1 MMSYSDFKR
10 LRRKGSFTLLEL
22 LIVVAIIAILAGLLL
37 PALNSVRSK
46 AQSIYC
52 QNNLKQLGLAFKTY
66 SNDFKRIPRVCIMP
80 SKRSSAEKTFGNP
93 EYIPSIRELLAGE
106 LKGSEKVFR
115 CPSDHGTSFDPV
127 ADYTDEDDDTAGK
140 NDASEYVSSND
151 GKSDF
156 EREGSSYEFNT
167 WLRRISDRSRSMLMH
182 DYRPYHGKAG
192 SPGAANYLF
201 ADGHVGDFK

>member
-1 MMSYSDFKR
+1 MIINN
-10 LRRKGSFTLLEL
+10 RKQCRNRSFFTLLEL
-22 LIVVAIIAILAGLLL
+22 LIVVAIIAILAGLLM
-37 PALNSVRSK
+37 PALNSVRNK
-46 AQSIYC
+46 AQRIYC
-52 QNNLKQLGLAFKTY
+52 QNNLKQIGLAFKTY
-66 SNDFKRIPRVCIMP
+66 TNDFKRIPRVCIMP
-80 SKRSSAEKTFGNP
+80 SKRSEAEKTLGNP
-93 EYIPSIRELLAGE
+93 EYIPSIRELLASE
-106 LKGSEKVFR
+106 LKGGEKVFR
-115 CPSDHGTSFDPV
+115 CPADHGTSYDPV

-182 DYRPYHGKAG
+182 DYRPYHGKPG
-192 SPGAANYLF
+192 TPGAANYLF